1 MLPAMACR
9 LFVHILHRHQPGV
22 LNKEPDPASG
32 RVRNTYPWPSAAGQ
46 GGNTYNSSP
55 AFHRNCTSTTT
66 LIGPPGPA
74 IPQTIKAV
82 RGSGQNSPGRCYPA
96 AVMVADA
103 NIAPATLHLSHPS
116 SVEAEER
123 VDTNN
128 LKRDF
133 GAESPLSSKSRSAEG

>member
-9 LFVHILHRHQPGV
+9 LFVHIPHRHQPGV

-82 RGSGQNSPGRCYPA
+82 RGSGQNSPGGCDPA

-103 NIAPATLHLSHPS
+103 NIAPATLILMAFNACEHHLADHGRTWPRGC
-116 SVEAEER
+116 ELYPAREGR
-123 VDTNN
+123 
-128 LKRDF
+128 
-133 GAESPLSSKSRSAEG
+133 SRPC